1 MLSKQVKQ
9 RIAFNK
15 SRRRIPSWKLVRH
28 CAMNE
33 YIFVRARSTEQ
44 LPDKVV
50 ASNIA
55 VIATM
60 DRQEF
65 REFQKTGIVPEMNH
79 SQRLMKRVLSSITN
93 DLGRGSIHPVLVV
106 DSLGQL

>member
-15 SRRRIPSWKLVRH
+15 GRRSIPSWMLVRH
-28 CAMNE
+28 RAMND
-33 YIFVRARSTEQ
+33 YLLTQYCSLEQ

-65 REFQKTGIVPEMNH
+65 REFQKTGIVPEMNR
-79 SQRLMKRVLSSITN
+79 SQRLMKRVLSNITN
-93 DLGRGSIHPVLVV
+93 ELERGSTHPILVV